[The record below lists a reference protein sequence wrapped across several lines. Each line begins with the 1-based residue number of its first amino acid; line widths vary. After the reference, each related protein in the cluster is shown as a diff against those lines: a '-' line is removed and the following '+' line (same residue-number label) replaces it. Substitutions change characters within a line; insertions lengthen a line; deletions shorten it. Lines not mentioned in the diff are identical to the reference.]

1 MAQNKRE
8 CEILVEKEKQAS
20 KAAAELQGGK
30 EWLKKEQFVDELL
43 AKLKERKYTFAEF
56 LDYVFNPRNKHVFD
70 WWLLC
75 TSSHSPKNIG
85 ILDHIEL

>member
-1 MAQNKRE
+1 
-8 CEILVEKEKQAS
+8 VEKEKEAN
-20 KAAAELQGGK
+20 KAAAELQGEK
-30 EWLKKEQFVDELL
+30 ELLKREQFFDELL

-70 WWLLC
+70 WCWTLLC

-85 ILDHIEL
+85 ILNHIKL